1 MTPPVPHLSL
11 VPPATASAGRR
22 AGPVFGS
29 RIGSRRG
36 VVRRLPLGQILIDM
50 KAVEPGNML
59 KALALRDREEAR
71 IGDILLTRGWVREAD
86 LMAALAHQWG
96 AKTVDLVAEAPDPRL
111 IDGLGPEF
119 CLAHGLL
126 PWRRIGGATVVVTS
140 RPEDFARARGLLPP
154 EFGPVMMALAPE
166 RDIHAALIA
175 SRQTA
180 LIRKAETRVAA
191 AESCRTLDPSRA
203 TVMIAGAVALTLA
216 GLVTAPGFLLALLTA
231 WAVLTLAAFTGLKAV
246 AAVADARGR
255 RREAGE
261 NRPQPPLPARLPV
274 VSVMVPLFREDD
286 IAPRLIRRIGR
297 IDYPKELLDVLLVVE
312 EDDLATQAAL
322 ARRVL
327 PRWMRVVIVP
337 RGPIRTKPRALNFAL
352 DFCRG
357 SVVGI
362 WDAEDAPEPGQIRA
376 VVRRFAAAPPE
387 VACLQGILD
396 FYNTRH
402 NWITRCF
409 AIEYAVWFRAMLPGL
424 ARLGLVVPLGG
435 TTLFFRREAIEAL
448 GGWDAHN
455 VTEDA
460 DLGLRLARHGY
471 RTELIDTVTEEEPN
485 ARPLAW
491 IRQRSRWQKGF
502 AMTWASH
509 MRDPVRL
516 WRELGPKRF
525 LGVQVL
531 LLGSVSQAL
540 LAPVLWSYWVLAL
553 GLRHPL
559 TDVLPAGMLV
569 ALVTLFFLA
578 EVANIAIG
586 LWATRGAA
594 HRHLMKWVPSLH
606 FYLPLASV
614 SAWKAIAE
622 CVTRPFYWDKTAHGV
637 VAAGAG
643 QAELLPVLVLADPVH
658 VPEQMTGPVAPF
670 RAPARPPARLHLSA
684 PARGDETNAEA
695 SRPIR
700 PARSVGRPLLTLVS
714 DRDAGAKAGRTAR
727 RAPYVLGSTIAALA
741 LDRPGIEFQP
751 RFEGF

>member
-1 MTPPVPHLSL
+1 MTPPAPHLRL
-11 VPPATASAGRR
+11 VSTDAAPRAMATL
-22 AGPVFGS
+22 PVFGP
-29 RIGSRRG
+29 RAVSRRG
-36 VVRRLPLGQILIDM
+36 ANTRKPLGQILIDM

-71 IGDILLTRGWVREAD
+71 IGDILLTHGWVSEVD
-86 LMAALAHQWG
+86 LMAALALQWG
-96 AKTVDLVAEAPDPRL
+96 ARTVDLLAEAPDARL
-111 IDGLGPEF
+111 IDRLGPEF

-126 PWRRIGGATVVVTS
+126 PWRRIGGATVIATA
-140 RPEDFARARGLLPP
+140 RPEDFARVRGLLPP
-154 EFGPVMMALAPE
+154 GFGPVMMALAPE
-166 RDIHAALIA
+166 RDVHAALVTT
-175 SRQTA
+175 RQTA
-180 LIRKAETRVAA
+180 LVRKAEVRVPA
-191 AESCRTLDPSRA
+191 AESCRTLDPARA
-203 TVMIAGAVALTLA
+203 KVVVAVAAGLILA
-216 GLVTAPGFLLALLTA
+216 GLFAAPALVLGLFSA
-231 WAVLTLAAFTGLKAV
+231 SAVLTLAAFAGLKAI
-246 AAVADARGR
+246 AAVAVVRGR
-255 RREAGE
+255 RREAAVG
-261 NRPQPPLPARLPV
+261 RPPLPLPARLPV

-312 EDDLATQAAL
+312 EDDLATQGAL

-357 SVVGI
+357 TIVGI
-362 WDAEDAPEPGQIRA
+362 WDAEDAPDPGQIHA
-376 VVRRFAAAPPE
+376 VVRRFAAAPAE
-387 VACLQGILD
+387 VVCLQGILD
-396 FYNTRH
+396 FYNARH

-435 TTLFFRREAIEAL
+435 TTLFFRRKAIEDL

-485 ARPLAW
+485 SRPVAW
-491 IRQRSRWQKGF
+491 MKQRSRWQKGF

-525 LGVQVL
+525 LGIQVL
-531 LLGSVSQAL
+531 LLGSVSQSL
-540 LAPVLWSYWVLAL
+540 LAPVLWTFWVLAF
-553 GLRHPL
+553 GLPHPVARTL
-559 TDVLPAGMLV
+559 PPAVLA
-569 ALVTLFFLA
+569 ALATLFVAA
-578 EVANIAIG
+578 EAVNVAVG
-586 LWATRGAA
+586 LWATRGPG

-606 FYLPLASV
+606 FYLPLASL
-614 SAWKAIAE
+614 SAWKALAE
-622 CVTRPFYWDKTAHGV
+622 CVTKPFYWDKTAHGV
-637 VAAGAG
+637 VEARAG

-658 VPEQMTGPVAPF
+658 VPATPAGPVVPVP
-670 RAPARPPARLHLSA
+670 APASRPARLHLSA
-684 PARGDETNAEA
+684 PARLRDNEGAAQT
-695 SRPIR
+695 R
-700 PARSVGRPLLTLVS
+700 PARLVYPPLLTLVS
-714 DRDAGAKAGRTAR
+714 DRDAGAATARAAR
-727 RAPYVLGSTIAALA
+727 RAPYVLGSTIAGLA